1 MKALPLIAIII
12 SLSTSCVGDKHMSES
27 VYDQDFV
34 TTKDVELIKAISAG
48 DLTAIR
54 TLAAQGGNLNVVG
67 KHENT
72 PLRVAVKLKQKQ
84 VVRLLFQLGV
94 DPNATTPGGVVAA
107 ADDAVTEKD
116 PDFLRFF
123 LEFGLDP
130 NLKCQGMPLIFFALS
145 RQNWTQYEMLLSRG
159 ADINSKL
166 PDGSSLLLEL
176 VMHMEYDR
184 ANELLLKGAEFRVR
198 SSHGFNVLDQLVDDQ
213 RRLCIDPGL
222 PDCRKRAELL
232 LLLRERGATVPPGL
246 PYM

>member
-1 MKALPLIAIII
+1 
-12 SLSTSCVGDKHMSES
+12 MSES
-27 VYDQDFV
+27 AYNQDFEMS
-34 TTKDVELIKAISAG
+34 KDVALIKAISLG
-48 DLTAIR
+48 DLKAIR
-54 TLAAQGGNLNVVG
+54 TLAGEGGNLNVVG

-94 DPNATTPGGVVAA
+94 DPNTITPGGVVAA

-116 PDFLRFF
+116 PDFLSLF

-145 RQNWTQYEMLLSRG
+145 RQNWIQYEMLLSSG

-166 PDGSSLLLEL
+166 PDGSSLLLDL

-184 ANELLLKGAEFRVR
+184 AKDLLLRGAEFRVR
-198 SSHGFNVLDQLVDDQ
+198 SSHGFNVLGQLVDDQ
-213 RRLCIDPGL
+213 RRLCIDPDL
-222 PDCRKRAELL
+222 PDCHKRAELL
-232 LLLRERGATVPPGL
+232 RLLRERGATVPPGL